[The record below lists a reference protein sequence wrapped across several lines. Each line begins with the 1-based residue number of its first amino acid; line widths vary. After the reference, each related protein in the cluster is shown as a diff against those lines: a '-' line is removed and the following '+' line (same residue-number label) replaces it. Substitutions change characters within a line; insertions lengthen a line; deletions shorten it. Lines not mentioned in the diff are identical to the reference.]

1 VVPPA
6 VLSESIVET
15 AGVPVTVMV
24 AGLKLQL
31 AFAGR
36 LEQEKVTDP
45 ENPAMPVTLIGTLTV

>member
-1 VVPPA
+1 

-15 AGVPVTVMV
+15 AGVPVTVMG

-31 AFAGR
+31 TFAGR